1 MSRGYRSGGYSS
13 NVDESLFGQPARK
26 TMIGRAAL
34 PANSVVVSADQIQA
48 IKQRSILRSQAD
60 EMRERGMREA
70 QLEEKQAISRAR
82 KERMLKMEADAK
94 NKVSAESRRG
104 FNTTAKMIV

>member
-1 MSRGYRSGGYSS
+1 
-13 NVDESLFGQPARK
+13 
-26 TMIGRAAL
+26 
-34 PANSVVVSADQIQA
+34 
-48 IKQRSILRSQAD
+48 
-60 EMRERGMREA
+60 MRERGMREA